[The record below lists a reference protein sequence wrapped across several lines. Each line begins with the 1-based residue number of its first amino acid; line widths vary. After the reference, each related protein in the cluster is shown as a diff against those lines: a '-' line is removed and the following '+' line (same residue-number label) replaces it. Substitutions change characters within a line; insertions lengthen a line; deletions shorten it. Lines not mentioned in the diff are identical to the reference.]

1 MPGDDGE
8 GAQLST
14 NQENTL
20 QTYLAVTGQD
30 REAAI
35 PLLRRSEWNV
45 QIAITKFFDGEA
57 PDPVEEARAAMDS
70 GIPPPIPQSRENLMA
85 TDLAY
90 SNSNILSSIR
100 RAEPAPRI
108 TSQPNDTPPFRPPF
122 LLAILFTPFN
132 LIYRLLSSSLRVFG
146 TLFPFLPRLLN
157 TFASSTISRVNK
169 SSQGRRS
176 LAPKDTAARF
186 IREFEE
192 EYGAHSLPFLENGYN
207 MALERSHKDLKFLL
221 VVLLSPEHDDTD
233 VWVRDTLL
241 SPEVVSYL
249 NDPSNN
255 VLLWGGNIQDSESY
269 QVANSLKCTKFPF
282 AVAIAHT
289 PSVSSTAMSII
300 GRIPGLSSPTEFLEK
315 LRAATNQHKS
325 SLDRVRSTRAEQQAS
340 RTLRQEQDS
349 AYERSLAQDRE
360 RARQRREAE
369 AERERQE
376 REAME
381 QQAAAEKHY
390 RDLQQWKKWRA
401 QSIPAEPST
410 DNKDAIRVSLRLTS
424 GERVIR
430 RFSSDADIEEV
441 YAFVECYDVL
451 HPSEEDDNTEEDEK
465 GSSEVTEPENFEH
478 KYGFRLVSP
487 MPRAVYELEAGGTV
501 KERIGRGVN
510 LLVESIEDDEDDED
524 DDE

>member
-1 MPGDDGE
+1 MAGEHGE
-8 GAQLST
+8 GVQLST

-70 GIPPPIPQSRENLMA
+70 AVPAPIPQTRQNLAADM
-85 TDLAY
+85 AY
-90 SNSNILSSIR
+90 SSSGILSAVR
-100 RAEPAPRI
+100 QTEAAPRI
-108 TSQPNDTPPFRPPF
+108 TSQHTDTPPFRPPF
-122 LLAILFTPFN
+122 ILAILFTPFN
-132 LIYRLLSSSLRVFG
+132 LIYRLLSSSLRLFG
-146 TLFPFLPRLLN
+146 ALFPFLPRLFSN
-157 TFASSTISRVNK
+157 ISSSTLSRINK

-192 EYGAHSLPFLENGYN
+192 EYGSHSLPFLENGYN

-241 SPEVVSYL
+241 SPEVTAYL

-255 VLLWGGNIQDSESY
+255 VLLWGGNVQDSESY

-289 PSVSSTAMSII
+289 PSVSSTAMSVI
-300 GRIPGLSSPTEFLEK
+300 GRIPGLSSPSEFLEK

-376 REAME
+376 REARE
-381 QQAAAEKHY
+381 QQAAAEKY
-390 RDLQQWKKWRA
+390 ARDLLQWKQWRA
-401 QSIPAEPST
+401 QSIPPEPPADS
-410 DNKDAIRVSLRLTS
+410 KDAIRVSLRLTS

-430 RFSSDADIEEV
+430 RFSGDAEIEEV
-441 YAFVECYDVL
+441 YAFVECYDIL
-451 HPSEEDDNTEEDEK
+451 HPSEEEDK
-465 GSSEVTEPENFEH
+465 TDTSDVTEPENFEH

-510 LLVESIEDDEDDED
+510 LLVESIEDDDDD